1 MSNDTGFTH
10 LALQVRDLEK
20 SVDFYQRYAG
30 MQVIHQRKPG
40 IPEAQKVAWLSD
52 LTRPFALVL
61 VQSDNNED
69 TP

>member
-30 MQVIHQRKPG
+30 MQVIH
-40 IPEAQKVAWLSD
+40 
-52 LTRPFALVL
+52 
-61 VQSDNNED
+61 
-69 TP
+69 